1 MSIKKP
7 LVSVI
12 VTTFNRCEML
22 AETIQSILQQTL
34 SDFELIVVDNMSEDG
49 TLEYISSIQDGR
61 IRYFRNQNYG
71 VIAKNRNYGI
81 REAKGTYIAFCDDD
95 DLWLPNKLEVQVTL
109 LKNNP
114 NKVMCYSQ
122 AESFLDNQ
130 TIKKLMI
137 RRSVKKSHFINL
149 LQGNFI
155 PNSSVLI
162 KRDVFDQLGYLN
174 ESSELREDYEMWLR
188 VTKIFSIL
196 GTDQVLIK
204 YRLHGSNNTGSK
216 VAETMRAI
224 STLRSVVH
232 SLRIPVYL
240 YFPNLLIQYFKYAF
254 YKINASHH

>member
-1 MSIKKP
+1 
-7 LVSVI
+7 
-12 VTTFNRCEML
+12 
-22 AETIQSILQQTL
+22 
-34 SDFELIVVDNMSEDG
+34 MSEDG
-49 TLEYISSIQDGR
+49 TRKYIAGIQDER

-81 REAKGTYIAFCDDD
+81 REAKGAYIAFCDDD
-95 DLWLPNKLEVQVTL
+95 DLWMPNKLGIQVTL

-114 NKVMCYSQ
+114 SQVMCYSK
-122 AESFLDNQ
+122 AESFFDNQ
-130 TIKKLMI
+130 TVKKLMI
-137 RRSVKKSHFINL
+137 RKSVNKSHFIHL
-149 LQGNFI
+149 LQGHFI

-162 KRDVFDQLGYLN
+162 KRDVFDQLGFLN

-188 VTKIFSIL
+188 VAKNFSIV

-204 YRLHGSNNTGSK
+204 YRLHNSNNAGTK

-224 STLRSVVH
+224 KTLRSLVH
-232 SLRIPVYL
+232 SLRIPAYL

>member
-1 MSIKKP
+1 MTTKKP

-22 AETIQSILQQTL
+22 AETIQSILDQTFL
-34 SDFELIVVDNMSEDG
+34 DFELIVVDNMSEDG
-49 TLEYISSIQDGR
+49 TREYINSIQDGR
-61 IRYFRNQNYG
+61 VRYFRNQNFG
-71 VIAKNRNYGI
+71 VVAKNRNYGI

-109 LKNNP
+109 LKKNP

-130 TIKKLMI
+130 TVKKLMI
-137 RRSVKKSHFINL
+137 RRSVKKSHFNNL

-162 KRDVFDQLGYLN
+162 KRDVFDRLGYLN

-188 VTKIFSIL
+188 VTKSFSIH
-196 GTDQVLIK
+196 GTDQALIK
-204 YRLHGSNNTGSK
+204 YRLHSSNSAGSK

-224 STLRSVVH
+224 RTLRSLAH
-232 SLRIPVYL
+232 PLSIPFYL
-240 YFPNLLIQYFKYAF
+240 YFPNLLIHYFKYAF
-254 YKINASHH
+254 YKINASH

>member
-1 MSIKKP
+1 MSMKKP

-22 AETIQSILQQTL
+22 AETMQSILEQTFL
-34 SDFELIVVDNMSEDG
+34 DFELIIVDNMSEDG
-49 TLEYISSIQDGR
+49 TREYIGSIQDKR

-81 REAKGTYIAFCDDD
+81 RKAKGTFIAFCDDD
-95 DLWLPNKLEVQVTL
+95 DLWMPNKLCIQVTL
-109 LKNNP
+109 LQNNP
-114 NKVMCYSQ
+114 SQVMCYSQ
-122 AESFLDNQ
+122 AELFLDNQ
-130 TIKKLMI
+130 TVKKLMI
-137 RRSVKKSHFINL
+137 RRSVKKSHFIHL

-162 KRDVFDQLGYLN
+162 KRDVFDRLGYLN

-188 VTKIFSIL
+188 VAKNFSIV

-204 YRLHGSNNTGSK
+204 YRLHNSNNAGTK
-216 VAETMRAI
+216 AAETMRAI
-224 STLRSVVH
+224 RTLRSLVH
-232 SLRIPVYL
+232 SLRIPTYL
-240 YFPNLLIQYFKYAF
+240 YFPNLLIQYFKYTF

>member
-22 AETIQSILQQTL
+22 AETIQSILQQTFL
-34 SDFELIVVDNMSEDG
+34 DFELIVVDNMSEDG
-49 TLEYISSIQDGR
+49 TREYISSIQDGR
-61 IRYFRNQNYG
+61 VRYFRNQNYG

-81 REAKGTYIAFCDDD
+81 KEAKGTYIAFCDDD

-130 TIKKLMI
+130 TVKKLMI

-162 KRDVFDQLGYLN
+162 KRDVFDRLGYLN

-188 VTKIFSIL
+188 VTKSFSIV

-204 YRLHGSNNTGSK
+204 YRLHGSNSAGSK

-224 STLRSVVH
+224 RTLRSLVYPL
-232 SLRIPVYL
+232 SIPVYL

-254 YKINASHH
+254 YKINASH